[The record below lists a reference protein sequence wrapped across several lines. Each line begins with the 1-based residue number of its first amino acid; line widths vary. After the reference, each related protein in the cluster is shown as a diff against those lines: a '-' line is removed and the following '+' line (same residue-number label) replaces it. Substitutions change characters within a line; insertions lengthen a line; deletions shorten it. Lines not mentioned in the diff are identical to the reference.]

1 LSRGF
6 QLSLAQGIDEEDAT
20 MRMLLLAALLSLP
33 LALPQDHSGQPK
45 SCDNVSDNPH
55 KCECERAQRDCD
67 PHNQTAGQKCKT
79 YCRPD
84 ACKCVNPCN
93 SD

>member
-1 LSRGF
+1 MK
-6 QLSLAQGIDEEDAT
+6 A
-20 MRMLLLAALLSLP
+20 LLLATLLSVP
-33 LALPQDHSGQPK
+33 VFMPQDHSEQPA

-67 PHNQTAGQKCKT
+67 PDNQYVSQKCKT
-79 YCRPD
+79 YCRPE
-84 ACKCVNPCN
+84 ACKCANPCN

>member
-1 LSRGF
+1 
-6 QLSLAQGIDEEDAT
+6 
-20 MRMLLLAALLSLP
+20 MRILLVIALLSMP
-33 LALPQDHSGQPK
+33 LYLPQDHSGQPA

-55 KCECERAQRDCD
+55 KCECERAQQDCD
-67 PHNQTAGQKCKT
+67 PNNQSAGQKCKT

-84 ACKCVNPCN
+84 ACKCANSCN